1 MFPNSTLLNSGY
13 EMPLTGYGLWDV
25 SKAICADQVYAAV
38 KEGYRCFD
46 GACGK
51 CGLFSTKLGILCRC
65 IMPVRPWAYSR
76 KFKTDY
82 GNEVEAGQ
90 GIARAIQDGLVQR
103 SELFIVSK
111 LWCTFHDPKHVQLIA
126 RKQLSD
132 WELDY
137 FDLYLIHFPVSLK
150 YVDPS
155 EHYPPGWAA
164 PSLTNSK
171 NVELA
176 HVPMH
181 QTWKA
186 MESLV
191 KAKLTRSIGISNF
204 HIQLISDLLCYACII
219 PAVLQI
225 EHHPYLTQ
233 RRLVDYSQEK
243 GIVVTAYC
251 SFGPQSA
258 VAAKLTNA
266 AEFDSLLDHRSIKTI
281 SRKYD
286 KASSQVLLRWATQ
299 RGIAVIPKSRQ
310 PEHMRQNL
318 DMGWNLSEDEI
329 EAISALDRGLRLND
343 PVLVSDV
350 T

>member
-1 MFPNSTLLNSGY
+1 MFSRSAMLNSGY

-25 SKAICADQVYAAV
+25 SKAVCADQVYAAI
-38 KEGYRCFD
+38 KEGYRSFD
-46 GACGK
+46 GAC
-51 CGLFSTKLGILCRC
+51 
-65 IMPVRPWAYSR
+65 
-76 KFKTDY
+76 DY

-90 GIARAIQDGLVQR
+90 GIARAIHDGVVQR

-111 LWCTFHDPKHVQLIA
+111 LWCTFHDPRHVQMIA

-132 WELDY
+132 WGLDY
-137 FDLYLIHFPVSLK
+137 FDLYLVHFPVSLK
-150 YVDPS
+150 YVNPS
-155 EHYPPGWAA
+155 EHYPPGWTAT
-164 PSLTNSK
+164 PLTNSK
-171 NVELA
+171 NVELD

-181 QTWKA
+181 QTWGA

-204 HIQLISDLLCYACII
+204 HIQLISDLLCYACIR

-233 RRLVDYSQEK
+233 RRLVDYSQEQE
-243 GIVVTAYC
+243 IVVTAYC
-251 SFGPQSA
+251 SFGPQST
-258 VAAKLTNA
+258 VAAKLANVDQ
-266 AEFDSLLDHRSIKTI
+266 FDSLLDHHLIKTVAQ
-281 SRKYD
+281 KHG

-318 DMGWNLSEDEI
+318 DMEWNLSEVEI

-343 PVLVSDV
+343 PVLHGYNVPIFV
-350 T
+350 